1 MEWSVVERAS
11 GLVVGTDGVARC
23 FWGAWD
29 PLYVEY
35 HDSEWG
41 FPVGSDERLF
51 EKLCLEGFQSGLSWL
66 IILRKRE
73 AFRRAFAGFDAA
85 RVAGF
90 SEADVSRLMADTS
103 IVRNRRKIEATIA
116 NAHLAVQLASEHGS
130 LAAFLWRYEPPPESR
145 PERMTRDVLMGLA
158 STPESVALSR
168 ELKRRGWGMIGPT
181 TAYAFMQAVGMV
193 NDHLE
198 GCAARARVEDA
209 RRRFV
214 RPWSSS

>member
-1 MEWSVVERAS
+1 MVEPAPGVVI
-11 GLVVGTDGVARC
+11 GTDGVARC
-23 FWGAWD
+23 FWGASN

-35 HDSEWG
+35 HDNEWG
-41 FPVGSDERLF
+41 FPVASDERLF

-73 AFRRAFAGFDAA
+73 GFRRAFAGFDAA

-103 IVRNRRKIEATIA
+103 IVRNRRKIEATIG
-116 NAHLAVQLASEHGS
+116 NARLAVQLASEHGS
-130 LAAFLWRYEPPPESR
+130 LAAFLWRYEPGLESR
-145 PERMTRDVLMGLA
+145 PERITPDVLMGLA
-158 STPESVALSR
+158 STRESVALSR

-181 TAYAFMQAVGMV
+181 TAYSFMQAVGMV

-198 GCAARARVEDA
+198 DCAARARVEDA

-214 RPWSSS
+214 RPSWSPS